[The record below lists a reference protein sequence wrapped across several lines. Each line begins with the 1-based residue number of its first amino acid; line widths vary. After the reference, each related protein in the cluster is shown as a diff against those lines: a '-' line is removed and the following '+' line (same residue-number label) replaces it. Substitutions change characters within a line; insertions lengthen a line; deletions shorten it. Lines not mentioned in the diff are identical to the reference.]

1 MGIFSTKKKE
11 ELVLLFDIGSSS
23 VGGALFYKGA
33 NGTPKIIYSVRE
45 PILLEDKV
53 DIDRFLI
60 LTLDSLKKVASH
72 ICMKGLGAP
81 RKIFCVLSSPWHASQ
96 TRVIHLEKEEPFIF
110 TGKMADELIAKE
122 IKIFEAE
129 HKAIYQSEDNQVKII
144 ELKNIQTR
152 LNGYNTLNPFNK
164 KTTDLELITFI
175 SISEEHILKKIRDA
189 IARHFSVEEIVFST
203 FLMSSFTVARDIFV
217 NQDNFLLVNIG
228 GEVTDISMIKKEVL
242 RESISFP
249 MGRNFMIRGIAT
261 LLNCTL
267 DEARVYISLYKDGH
281 MEDAVLKKFEVAIEK
296 LRVEWLKGF
305 QTFLSYL
312 SNDVSIPSTIF
323 ITVDQDLVDFFSD
336 TIKSE
341 QFNQY
346 ILTESK
352 FRVIFLGNQ
361 ALHGVAIIDENV
373 SRDTFLIIESIYI
386 NRFLS

>member
-1 MGIFSTKKKE
+1 MGIFSKKKKE

-23 VGGALFYKGA
+23 VGGALFYTGE

-45 PILLEDKV
+45 PILLEKNM
-53 DIDRFLI
+53 DIDNFLL
-60 LTLDSLKKVASH
+60 LTVDSLKKVSSN

-81 RKIFCVLSSPWHASQ
+81 VKIFCILSSPWHASQ
-96 TRVIHLEKEEPFIF
+96 TRVIKLNKEEPFIF
-110 TGKMADELIAKE
+110 NEKMADELIAKE
-122 IKIFEAE
+122 IKLFEAE
-129 HKAIYQSEDNQVKII
+129 HKAIYHEDNKVKII
-144 ELKNIQTR
+144 ELKNIQTK

-164 KTTDLELITFI
+164 KTTELELTTFI
-175 SISEEHILKKIRDA
+175 SISEESILKKFRDA
-189 IARHFSVEEIVFST
+189 IGRHFHLEEIIFSS
-203 FLMSSFTVARDIFV
+203 FLMSSFTVARDIFI

-228 GEVTDISMIKKEVL
+228 GEVTDISMVKKEVL

-249 MGRNFMIRGIAT
+249 MGRNFMIRGISQA
-261 LLNCTL
+261 LNCSL
-267 DEARVYISLYKDGH
+267 NEARGYLSLYKDGH
-281 MEDAVLKKFEVAIEK
+281 MDKKVFESFEDAISS
-296 LRVEWLKGF
+296 LRADWLKGF
-305 QTFLSYL
+305 QEFLSYL

-323 ITVDQDLVDFFSD
+323 ITVDQDLVDFFTE

-361 ALHGVAIIDENV
+361 ALHGVALIDENV
-373 SRDTFLIIESIYI
+373 LRDTFLIIESIYI